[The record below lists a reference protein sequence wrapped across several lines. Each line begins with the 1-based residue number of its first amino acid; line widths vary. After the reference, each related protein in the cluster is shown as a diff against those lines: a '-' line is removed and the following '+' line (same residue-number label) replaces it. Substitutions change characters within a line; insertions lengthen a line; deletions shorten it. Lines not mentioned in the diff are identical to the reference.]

1 MTGAAAGPWLVE
13 AENFEIGYD
22 THVAVARSSFR
33 IPAGGVTAIIGP
45 NGSGK
50 STLLHAIAG
59 IRPIRTGRLAVL
71 GDKAAEAWRSCAYVM
86 QTVAFPLGTP
96 ITVREV
102 VGMGRYPTRG
112 WFGRFTAEDRE
123 RVRAAMKRLDITDL
137 AARHLDE
144 LSGGQRQRVY
154 VAQALAQDHV
164 AVLMDEPLTG
174 LDMVSAKTIDSIIH
188 SEKEVGHSVILTTHD
203 LEEARA
209 ADQVILMSGRVVAA
223 GRPEDVLTPAN
234 LREAYGLG
242 VLHGADDATFLDD
255 PLDHHHHRH

>member
-1 MTGAAAGPWLVE
+1 MSGEWLVK
-13 AENFEIGYD
+13 AENIEIGYD
-22 THVAVARSSFR
+22 TMIAVGRSSFS

-59 IRPIRTGRLAVL
+59 IRPLRSGRLEVL
-71 GDKAAEAWRSCAYVM
+71 GGPPDEAWRQCAYVM

-102 VGMGRYPTRG
+102 VGMGRYPSLG
-112 WFGRFTAEDRE
+112 WFGRFRKEDRE
-123 RVRAAMKRLDITDL
+123 RVRAAMERLDITDL
-137 AARHLDE
+137 GARHLDE

-174 LDMVSAKTIDSIIH
+174 LDIVSAKAIDSIIH

-209 ADQVILMSGRVVAA
+209 ADQVILMSGRVTAA
-223 GRPEDVLTPAN
+223 GSPEEVLTPAN

-242 VLHGADDATFLDD
+242 ELHGADDATFLDD
-255 PLDHHHHRH
+255 PLDVHTHDHRR